1 MADRDLVMVG
11 WSWLESTAPVAAA
24 AEASVS
30 TAIDNSVAAVAG
42 SLMSV
47 ECCEE
52 AFGDSVE
59 FVVAASAA
67 AQAEAEAGT
76 EVGGSAGIDVVVVAD
91 VKFLTGSGVELTSVK
106 WLMFWVPVDG
116 PLVVGEWLR
125 DRVRLEPCRLG
136 DVLRALAVP
145 VPVPP
150 ADPVLELLWWLSRD
164 NK

>member
-1 MADRDLVMVG
+1 
-11 WSWLESTAPVAAA
+11 
-24 AEASVS
+24 
-30 TAIDNSVAAVAG
+30 
-42 SLMSV
+42 MSA

-52 AFGDSVE
+52 ALGDSVE
-59 FVVAASAA
+59 FVAAEAA
-67 AQAEAEAGT
+67 AEAEAGT

-106 WLMFWVPVDG
+106 WLVFWAPVDG

-136 DVLRALAVP
+136 DVLLALA

-150 ADPVLELLWWLSRD
+150 ADPALELLWWLSRD